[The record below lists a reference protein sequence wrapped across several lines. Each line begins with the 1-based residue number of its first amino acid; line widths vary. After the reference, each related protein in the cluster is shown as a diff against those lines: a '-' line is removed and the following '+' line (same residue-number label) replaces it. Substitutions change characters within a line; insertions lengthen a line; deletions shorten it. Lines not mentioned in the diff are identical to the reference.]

1 MGYDGGMKR
10 LSALALSFVLAQGLL
25 AACGSTTGGNKVA
38 GPGLG
43 GSGATSAGG
52 SGAGGSGAG
61 GSGAGT
67 GSGGTG
73 GMQLDAGNGGS
84 SNDGGK
90 CVPPDLLIVLD
101 RTMSMHRRPDGTR
114 PPDTTAGHQSSKWY
128 IAINAIKTLTGKLD
142 STIRFGLE
150 LFPKDPGNNQCVTLS
165 QRINNITATNPN
177 CQKGEVLVQPALNN
191 GPAIAAAI
199 DPETTRLC
207 TSTPI
212 GKGIQTA
219 ATALAAIQTAGRD
232 QYAVLITDG
241 QDTCDNALVLSAT
254 QDLAKQGVKMYA
266 IGFDASSG
274 AGVDKKQLNNLACAG
289 HTAPN
294 FPAPCTADAQGN
306 YTATDPTGPDLFLAA
321 GDGAALDSALSTLA
335 GNVCCG
341 CIS

>member
-1 MGYDGGMKR
+1 MKR
-10 LSALALSFVLAQGLL
+10 LLALGLSVILAQALL
-25 AACGSTTGGNKVA
+25 PACSSTSSGNTVA
-38 GPGLG
+38 GPPG
-43 GSGATSAGG
+43 GGG
-52 SGAGGSGAG
+52 GVGGQGSG

-67 GSGGTG
+67 GTG
-73 GMQLDAGNGGS
+73 GSAGAIQLDGGGGS
-84 SNDGGK
+84 STDGGGG
-90 CVPPDLLIVLD
+90 CEPPDLLIVLD

-128 IAINAIKTLTGKLD
+128 IAIDAIKQLTGKLD

-150 LFPKDPGNNQCVTLS
+150 LFPKDPGNNECVTLK
-165 QRINNITATNPN
+165 QRINNITATNPA

-191 GPAIAAAI
+191 GPAIANAI

-219 ATALAAIQTAGRD
+219 ATALSAIQNPVRK

-241 QDTCDNALVLSAT
+241 QDTCDKALVLSAT
-254 QDLAKQGVKMYA
+254 QALAKQGVDMYA

-274 AGVDKKQLNNLACAG
+274 NGVDKSQLNNLACAG

-306 YTATDPTGPDLFLAA
+306 YTAKDPTGPDLFLAA
-321 GDGAALDSALSTLA
+321 GDANGLSSALSTLA

-341 CIS
+341 CIG

>member
-1 MGYDGGMKR
+1 MKR
-10 LSALALSFVLAQGLL
+10 LFALGLSLFLAQGLV
-25 AACGSTTGGNKVA
+25 AACSSSSSGSKIAGPSTGGTGA
-38 GPGLG
+38 TGSG
-43 GSGATSAGG
+43 GSA
-52 SGAGGSGAG
+52 AG

-73 GMQLDAGNGGS
+73 GGMQLDAGNGGGS
-84 SNDGGK
+84 SSDGGG

-128 IAINAIKTLTGKLD
+128 IAITAIKTLTGKLD
-142 STIRFGLE
+142 SSIRFGLE
-150 LFPKDPGNNQCVTLS
+150 LFPKDPGNNECVTLS
-165 QRINNITATNPN
+165 QRINNITATNPA

-191 GPAIAAAI
+191 GPAIASAI

-219 ATALAAIQTAGRD
+219 ATALSAIQKAGRS

-254 QDLAKQGVKMYA
+254 QALAKQGVKMYA

-274 AGVDKKQLNNLACAG
+274 NGVDKAQLNDLACAG

-294 FPAPCTADAQGN
+294 FPTPCTADAQGN
-306 YTATDPTGPDLFLAA
+306 YTATNPTGPDLFLAA
-321 GDGAALDSALSTLA
+321 GDATALDTALSTLA

-341 CIS
+341 CIG

>member
-1 MGYDGGMKR
+1 MKR
-10 LSALALSFVLAQGLL
+10 LFALGLSLFLAQAALS
-25 AACGSTTGGNKVA
+25 ACGSTTGDGSKVA

-52 SGAGGSGAG
+52 SGTGGSGTG

-67 GSGGTG
+67 GSGGMG
-73 GMQLDAGNGGS
+73 GMHFDAGNGGS
-84 SNDGGK
+84 SSDGGA
-90 CVPPDLLIVLD
+90 CEPPDLLIVLD
-101 RTMSMHRRPDGTR
+101 RTMSMHRRPDGSR

-128 IAINAIKTLTGKLD
+128 IAIDAIKQLTGKLD

-150 LFPKDPGNNQCVTLS
+150 LFPNDPGNNECVTLK
-165 QRINNITATNPN
+165 QRINNITATNPK
-177 CQKGEVLVQPALNN
+177 CQKGEVVVQPTLNA
-191 GPAIAAAI
+191 GTAIAGAI
-199 DPETTRLC
+199 DPEKTRLC
-207 TSTPI
+207 RSTPI
-212 GKGIQTA
+212 GAGIQTA
-219 ATALAAIQTAGRD
+219 TQALSAIQTAGRD

-254 QDLAKQGVKMYA
+254 QALAKKGVKMYA

-274 AGVDKKQLNNLACAG
+274 TGVDAAQLNDLACAG

-306 YTATDPTGPDLFLAA
+306 YTAKNPSGPDLFLAA
-321 GDGAALDSALSTLA
+321 GDGAALSKALSTLA

-341 CIS
+341 CIT